1 MFVGVRTDG
10 GEVWYLSNSVE
21 LPYGSLRLDHGSP
34 APSGASAGV

>member
-10 GEVWYLSNSVE
+10 GEVLYLSNSE
-21 LPYGSLRLDHGSP
+21 SLPSARADCDHGSP